1 MTCSRTLP
9 PARRNA
15 RTVPRDPSPR
25 VTEALA
31 RLQALHPKRIDL
43 SLGRIRRL
51 LQALGHPE
59 RRLPPVVHVAG
70 TNGKGSTLAFLRA
83 MLEAAGYRVHVY
95 TSPHL
100 LRFNERIRLAGRLIA
115 DDHLADIL
123 DRTESANQGAP
134 ITYFEVTTAAAFLAF
149 AEMPADILLL
159 ETGLG
164 GRLDATN
171 VVDRPAATAITRISY
186 DHMQFLGETLAEI
199 AGEKAGILKPGVP
212 CVLAPQRDET
222 VRAVIAARARDVG
235 ATLRPVDPAAC
246 AALPAVPG
254 LAGAHQAENAATARM
269 LAAVLQAQGF
279 RIAQD
284 HVATG
289 IARPDWPG
297 RLQAITEGPL
307 AGLLP
312 PGATLWFDGG
322 HNDSAGAALAA
333 WAASRHAAGPLH
345 LIVGMSAG
353 KSVADFMGPLAPLA
367 ASCRTVP
374 LGGES
379 AFYPPAELATLAR
392 AAGLGDVRIADDVAA
407 ALHDLAALPP
417 PSTVLI
423 CGSLYLAG
431 AVLADPPTGPIRPTA

>member
-1 MTCSRTLP
+1 MP
-9 PARRNA
+9 
-15 RTVPRDPSPR
+15 VPRDPSTR
-25 VTEALA
+25 VSAALD

-43 SLGRIRRL
+43 SLERIRRL

-59 RRLPPVVHVAG
+59 ERLPPVVHVAG

-100 LRFNERIRLAGRLIA
+100 LRFNERIRLAGRLIG

-123 DRTESANQGAP
+123 DRTEAANRNAP

-171 VVDRPAATAITRISY
+171 VVARPAATAITRISY

-212 CVLAPQRDET
+212 CVLAPQRDPT
-222 VRAVIAARARDVG
+222 VRMVIAERARAVG
-235 ATLRPVDPAAC
+235 ATLLPVDPGDC
-246 AALPAVPG
+246 ATLPVPPG
-254 LAGAHQAENAATARM
+254 LPGPHQAENAATAIR
-269 LAAVLQAQGF
+269 LAGILRTQGF
-279 RIAQD
+279 AVAGDHIA
-284 HVATG
+284 AG
-289 IARPDWPG
+289 LAGPDWPG
-297 RLQAITEGPL
+297 RLQNLGGTPL
-307 AGLLP
+307 ARLLP
-312 PGATLWFDGG
+312 PGASLWFDGG
-322 HNDSAGAALAA
+322 HNDSAGAALAD
-333 WAASRHAAGPLH
+333 WAAARPAGALH

-353 KSVADFMGPLAPLA
+353 KRVADFLAPLA
-367 ASCRTVP
+367 PIAVHCRTVP
-374 LGGES
+374 LSGENP
-379 AFYPPAELATLAR
+379 FYPPEELATLAR
-392 AAGLGDVRIADDVAA
+392 AAGLGDVRSAGTIAA
-407 ALHDLAALPP
+407 ALQEFATLPP
-417 PSTVLI
+417 PFTVLI

-431 AVLADPPTGPIRPTA
+431 EVLTGLFTEPIRPTA